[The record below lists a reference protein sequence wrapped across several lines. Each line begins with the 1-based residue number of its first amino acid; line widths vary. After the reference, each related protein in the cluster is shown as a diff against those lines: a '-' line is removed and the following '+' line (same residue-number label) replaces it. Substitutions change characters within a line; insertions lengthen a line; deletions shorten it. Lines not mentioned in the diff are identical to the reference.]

1 MNLETVFKTVRSVVS
16 TTLSSSVISANT
28 SIWYNEE
35 LLLVLSFLL
44 FCFMVHFL
52 VEVRLVEFVA
62 ERNVQTQQHAF
73 VAAKEY
79 LLRDLR
85 KQKESQQVVG
95 LIVVQVVKAFLVK
108 SVAEVSRLKKYIQ
121 FNNLQAAT
129 ASVTTIMSAE
139 QRYVE
144 TLTTAA
150 FSSVQSYLENELV
163 SQNNLLLTTNL
174 LKIYFNINNYFIPGY
189 YGLVSVVVS
198 KV

>member
-16 TTLSSSVISANT
+16 TTLSSSLISANT
-28 SIWYNEE
+28 LIWYNEE

-85 KQKESQQVVG
+85 KQKESQQVAG

-174 LKIYFNINNYFIPGY
+174 LKIYFNINTSNFIN
-189 YGLVSVVVS
+189 LIIFNF
-198 KV
+198 